1 MSLRTTGIMGLRMK
15 SIILLVSVILE
26 LSGGQLVL
34 KSSSSLVSD
43 VHIACNSNT
52 ILITIATSSNFN
64 GMIYPKGLS
73 KNSTCMME
81 YTNGGPYI
89 NYTLPLRSC
98 NTMSADFDEGVEYFN
113 TVVIQPHRKLVTSQG
128 RGYHVRCRYQT
139 KDQTITS
146 NFNVSMIGTTPVTA
160 TAPLP
165 SCTMK
170 IFQGEPEDGIIAENV
185 KIGDLL
191 SLVISIDFQDAYGLK
206 VTNCLVRDG
215 LNWGEQPLIN
225 NEGCPV
231 DEDIMGPFEYVHNKT
246 QARVTFQ
253 AHKFPYTS
261 SVYYQC
267 NVKMCLKNSGGCD
280 DVPPICDGG
289 FNIRRRRRST
299 DQLEDIGNLQ
309 ALRLEEVHARDRSV
323 EVFSGLYVSEVDDQK
338 SSSELPLESD
348 LKPVST
354 DFCVSTRKF
363 AAGIAVA
370 GILLMLAVMFL
381 VICVLHKRRRRKG
394 ASSASSIY
402 SGPYSNHAYSRD

>member
-1 MSLRTTGIMGLRMK
+1 MQTRQYLAL
-15 SIILLVSVILE
+15 LLVSL
-26 LSGGQLVL
+26 LLDLARAQLLLKSGG
-34 KSSSSLVSD
+34 SALVSD
-43 VHIACNSNT
+43 VNIACNSNT
-52 ILITIATSSNFN
+52 ILVTISTTSNFN

-73 KNSTCMME
+73 KNSSCMTE
-81 YTNGGPYI
+81 YSEAGPQITYA
-89 NYTLPLRSC
+89 LPLRSC
-98 NTMSADFDEGVEYFN
+98 NTMSADFDEGIEYFN

-146 NFNVSMIGTTPVTA
+146 NFNVSMIGTTPVLA
-160 TAPLP
+160 TAPMP

-170 IFQGEPEDGIIAENV
+170 IFVGEPDDAIVAENV

-191 SLVISIDFQDAYGLK
+191 SLVISIDFQDVYGIK

-231 DEDIMGPFEYVHNKT
+231 DEDIMGPLEYVHNKT
-246 QARVTFQ
+246 QARVGFQ

-267 NVKMCLKNSGGCD
+267 NVKMCLKNAGGCD
-280 DVPPICDGG
+280 DVPPICDESGY
-289 FNIRRRRRST
+289 NIRRRKRRSSEL
-299 DQLEDIGNLQ
+299 QEKGNLQ
-309 ALRLEEVHARDRSV
+309 ALRGLDAHLRDRSI
-323 EVFSGLYVSEVDDQK
+323 EVYSGLYVSEVDEQE
-338 SSSELPLESD
+338 SNELPLESNPSSMSD
-348 LKPVST
+348 
-354 DFCVSTRKF
+354 DFCVSTKKF

-370 GILLMLAVMFL
+370 GVLLMMAVMLL
-381 VICVLHKRRRRKG
+381 VVCILHKRRRRKG